1 MKSPHT
7 DRVARFVTETRTDDI
22 PADMLHLGK
31 RLILDTLGNAIAG
44 FRTPASRRAIKTVQT
59 LGGAPDST
67 ILITGHRTSPTQA
80 VFANVTMAATLEADD
95 TCRYIGHHGQSS
107 ILPAL
112 ALGEQRGLSG
122 AAFLTASILAY
133 EASARIASAC
143 RHIVRAEDGTLQMNP
158 SGGGVNWSIFAA
170 TFSAGRAIALD
181 FHQTKMAMG
190 VAGFNASIPTAA
202 RYNRPNYSNLK
213 YNPYAFLA
221 QSGTLAALLVENGF
235 TGDDAILDNDPD
247 STCTDWWK
255 MAGIIGSDP
264 EAAFATIGSDWFTRQ
279 TSFKPYPGCRFGQ
292 GPVGLLE
299 ALIAEHNLT
308 VDEIEHID
316 VYTDSTIFHYKMDDP
331 TILSEEDAQFS
342 IPHVVALTAQRVRPG
357 PAWVSPRYWND
368 PLTESLKAR
377 VRCHVYDK
385 GNEATLEQLLAGRWE
400 RYPHRIIV
408 RARGETFLREAD
420 YAFGDPHSP
429 ETTMSDERLIAKFRD
444 FTDQGLPQSQVERCI
459 ELVMRLE
466 TLGTLDPLIDCLH

>member
-7 DRVARFVTETRTDDI
+7 DRIASFVAESRTEDI
-22 PADMLHLGK
+22 PSDMLHVGK
-31 RLILDTLGNAIAG
+31 RLILDTLGNAVAG
-44 FRTPASRRAIKTVQT
+44 FSTPASRRAIKTIQM
-59 LGGAPDST
+59 LGGTPSST
-67 ILITGHRTSPTQA
+67 IFMTGHRTAPPQA

-122 AAFLTASILAY
+122 AAFLTASLLAY

-143 RHIVRAEDGTLQMNP
+143 RHIVKAEDGSLLTNP

-170 TFSAGRAIALD
+170 TFSASRAIALD
-181 FHQTKMAMG
+181 LHQTKMAMG
-190 VAGFNASIPTAA
+190 IAGFNASIPTAA

-221 QSGTLAALLVENGF
+221 QNGTLAALLVENGF

-247 STCTDWWK
+247 AVCQDWWK

-264 EAAFATIGSDWFTRQ
+264 EGAFASLGSDWFTRQ

-292 GPVGLLE
+292 GAVGLFE
-299 ALIAEHNLT
+299 QIIAEHDLKS
-308 VDEIEHID
+308 DEIEHID
-316 VYTDSTIFHYKMDDP
+316 VYTDATIFHYRMDDP
-331 TILSEEDAQFS
+331 TVLTEEDAQFS
-342 IPHVVALTAQRVRPG
+342 IPHIMALTAMRVRPG

-368 PLTESLKAR
+368 PQTESLKAK
-377 VRCHVYDK
+377 VSCHVYDK

-400 RYPHRIIV
+400 RYPHRV
-408 RARGETFLREAD
+408 VVQARGKTFERQAD
-420 YAFGDPHSP
+420 YIFGDPHSP

-444 FTDQGLPQSQVERCI
+444 FTEQGLPKSQAERCI
-459 ELVMRLE
+459 ELVMSLE
-466 TLGTLDPLIDCLH
+466 TLETLAPLIDCLH